1 MRATPI
7 RSVLRATGARRRAT
21 PIRPALRATGT
32 RVRALAGRRGTGTA
46 GGAGLG
52 VLFKRRRIRTGV
64 LAAVVALSPTT
75 ATVLAP
81 AAANRPAAPIGTAV
95 WRADPR
101 ALPDPVT
108 ADPAAVR
115 RFYATEPP
123 AARRA
128 LALRYP
134 GVVGASDGAPV
145 ALRYAANRV
154 AMRAAGPRFA
164 DRPGRYLLFD
174 PRGDGRAAEVFGDL
188 ARADR
193 IAVLV
198 PGAGVG
204 AANFWSGV
212 GGRGYR
218 ALARQADQLY
228 RSARRPGFAVIAWLG
243 YTTPKGVSLSEARE
257 DLARTGAAALVR
269 FVAGLAAVRP
279 HATVALLAH
288 SYGSVVVGLAARRLP
303 PQVTDLV
310 VVGSP
315 GMGVDDV
322 SRLGTAARVWAG
334 RCPGDWIRWV
344 PGERVF
350 GLGHGR
356 APTDPAFG
364 ARAFG
369 TGGVADHD
377 HYFAPGTASLANL
390 AAIATRGALR

>member
-7 RSVLRATGARRRAT
+7 RAAQRAITG
-21 PIRPALRATGT
+21 
-32 RVRALAGRRGTGTA
+32 AGRRGAGTVASRA
-46 GGAGLG
+46 GRG
-52 VLFKRRRIRTGV
+52 VLFGRRRIRTGM
-64 LAAVVALSPTT
+64 LAAAVALAPTT

-81 AAANRPAAPIGTAV
+81 AAAIRPAAPIGTAA

-115 RFYATEPP
+115 RFYATGSP
-123 AARRA
+123 ASQRA

-134 GVVGASDGAPV
+134 GVVGTSDGAPV

-174 PRGDGRAAEVFGDL
+174 PRGDGRVAEVFGDL
-188 ARADR
+188 AHADR

-198 PGAGVG
+198 PGAGVD

-257 DLARTGAAALVR
+257 DLARTGADALVR
-269 FVAGLAAVRP
+269 FVAGLRAVRP
-279 HATVALLAH
+279 HATFALLAH

-303 PQVTDLV
+303 SQVTDLV

-322 SRLGTAARVWAG
+322 SRLGTTARVWAG

-344 PGERVF
+344 PGEQVF

-364 ARAFG
+364 ARVFG
-369 TGGVADHD
+369 TGGVDDHD
-377 HYFAPGTASLANL
+377 HYYAPGTESLANL
-390 AAIATRGALR
+390 TAIATRGSLR